1 MATNITITK
10 RLRGGVDDG
19 GEPVTR
25 KARAK
30 ANTNANA
37 ASSASAGA
45 RRLPG
50 WLWFIAL
57 WCFGVGS
64 AMSLGFAFK
73 LLMNAT
79 LFAVK

>member
-10 RLRGGVDDG
+10 RPRADRPVDYDSG
-19 GEPVTR
+19 IATR
-25 KARAK
+25 RRPAARK
-30 ANTNANA
+30 
-37 ASSASAGA
+37 
-45 RRLPG
+45 LPG
-50 WLWFIAL
+50 WLWFVAL

-79 LFAVK
+79 LFAVR

>member
-10 RLRGGVDDG
+10 QTSPDATHG
-19 GEPVTR
+19 
-25 KARAK
+25 
-30 ANTNANA
+30 
-37 ASSASAGA
+37 ASSAPA
-45 RRLPG
+45 RKVPG

>member
-10 RLRGGVDDG
+10 Q
-19 GEPVTR
+19 
-25 KARAK
+25 
-30 ANTNANA
+30 TNSGATHG
-37 ASSASAGA
+37 ASAAAVAPA
-45 RRLPG
+45 RKLPG

-73 LLMNAT
+73 ILMNAT

>member
-10 RLRGGVDDG
+10 DAG
-19 GEPVTR
+19 
-25 KARAK
+25 
-30 ANTNANA
+30 ANA
-37 ASSASAGA
+37 ARNASHKPA

-57 WCFGVGS
+57 WCFGVVS
-64 AMSLGFAFK
+64 AVSLGFAFK

>member
-10 RLRGGVDDG
+10 RLQAGNVGHAGNDDSG
-19 GEPVTR
+19 M
-25 KARAK
+25 
-30 ANTNANA
+30 A
-37 ASSASAGA
+37 ASRRPAA
-45 RRLPG
+45 RKLPG
-50 WLWFIAL
+50 WLWFVAL

>member
-10 RLRGGVDDG
+10 D
-19 GEPVTR
+19 
-25 KARAK
+25 
-30 ANTNANA
+30 
-37 ASSASAGA
+37 AGA
-45 RRLPG
+45 HAARGASPTPARKLPG

-57 WCFGVGS
+57 WCFGVAS
-64 AMSLGFAFK
+64 AVSLGFAFK

>member
-1 MATNITITK
+1 MTTNITITEHSG
-10 RLRGGVDDG
+10 LNSSRGAPDA
-19 GEPVTR
+19 PLAQRR
-25 KARAK
+25 K
-30 ANTNANA
+30 
-37 ASSASAGA
+37 
-45 RRLPG
+45 LPG